1 VVRSFPFSIPY
12 LFITLNLTS
21 AILRS
26 VDAIIG
32 EGGWNH
38 KRLLHETGASK
49 IKLIHANRNI
59 PLRDWRILPKVIVTI
74 DPRYMQAAKE
84 LIEDVI
90 VRAVPKDHR
99 ELMLYYLA
107 KESNYGASEGP
118 ARYQRSLR
126 GNRIWM
132 FAIET
137 RPCFTKYA
145 GLFLGERGKATRDII
160 AKTGCYCVKVWTE
173 RNPTYVFVS
182 APDAEIANAATR
194 LVKDRIE
201 WTLEKGEKRR
211 IASNYTL

>member
-1 VVRSFPFSIPY
+1 
-12 LFITLNLTS
+12 
-21 AILRS
+21 
-26 VDAIIG
+26 
-32 EGGWNH
+32 
-38 KRLLHETGASK
+38 LHETGASK

-132 FAIET
+132 FAILKLDLALQSMLA
-137 RPCFTKYA
+137 CF
-145 GLFLGERGKATRDII
+145 
-160 AKTGCYCVKVWTE
+160 
-173 RNPTYVFVS
+173 
-182 APDAEIANAATR
+182 
-194 LVKDRIE
+194 
-201 WTLEKGEKRR
+201 
-211 IASNYTL
+211 